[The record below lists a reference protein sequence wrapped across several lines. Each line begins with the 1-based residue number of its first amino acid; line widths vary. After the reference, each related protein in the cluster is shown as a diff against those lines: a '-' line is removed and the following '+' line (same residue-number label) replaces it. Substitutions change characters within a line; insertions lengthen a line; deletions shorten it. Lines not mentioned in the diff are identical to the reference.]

1 MTNFI
6 SSTVDR
12 SRLDFVGGIRYTSQA
27 LNNTE
32 SEFET
37 LRLLNN
43 DFSNWLN
50 KFWIIT
56 FLQS

>member
-1 MTNFI
+1 
-6 SSTVDR
+6 
-12 SRLDFVGGIRYTSQA
+12 VGGIRYTSQA